1 MDPNLEPAVFQYQG
15 DNNPDA
21 LKILFVGNSLIFT
34 NDLPLVLL
42 AFLKARTDKLK
53 TGISLEHG
61 FKFYSVVQGGFRLE
75 DHWNY
80 KIASQCIN
88 EGAPWDYVILQ
99 EQSVA
104 TADKSYDISRYAQ
117 LFAEEIRAVGAK
129 VAWFAAWSYCN
140 EPEANRTAALRQTE
154 LAAKLEATKMPAGEC
169 WTRSQEKNPGIRLYT
184 DAIHPSPEGTY
195 LAACAFYA
203 VLTGLSPVGLPF
215 EVRNEEGDAFIKL
228 NALQGLTLQEVARE
242 VVFS

>member
-15 DNNPDA
+15 DVSPDA

-42 AFLKARTDKLK
+42 DLLKARREKPK
-53 TGISLEHG
+53 TGISLERG

-80 KIASQCIN
+80 KIASQCIK
-88 EGAPWDYVILQ
+88 EGGPWDYVILQ

-104 TADKSYDISRYAQ
+104 TADTNYDISRYSQ
-117 LFAEEIRAVGAK
+117 LFAEEIKAAGAK
-129 VAWFAAWSYCN
+129 IAWFVAWSYCD
-140 EPEANRTAALRQTE
+140 EPEANKTAAVRQAE
-154 LAAKLEATKMPAGEC
+154 LAAKLQATKMPAGDC
-169 WTRSQEKNPGIRLYT
+169 WARSQEKNPGIKLYM
-184 DAIHPSPEGTY
+184 DQIHPSPAGTY

-203 VLTGLSPVGLPF
+203 VLTGLSPIGLPF
-215 EVRNEEGDAFIKL
+215 EVKNENGYALIKL
-228 NALQGLTLQEVARE
+228 KALQGLALQEVARD
-242 VVFS
+242 VVFG